1 MGYFVFFS
9 RYNMLKE
16 SGFDLKKIL
25 EYCNDSND
33 IDNSIGQFITS
44 MYESD
49 LRTNYPLSYQIM
61 NENISDSRLHGRSKF
76 ETVRDI
82 SIDGLVS
89 KIIIHTIQN
98 EKDIGFYITENDQD
112 KYLSI
117 VKKTSIT
124 PDFIVQYNN
133 EKNYIE
139 MKMGGNRR
147 NEDEYNRSVWT
158 NKTITIRQKDV
169 ERELLRYSRLE
180 YKDKIYFLRINPDIH
195 QFSITKLTN
204 YMQSK
209 KNDGTFF
216 AYHVP
221 VNYINLYDLS
231 IKIKEEIKKEINK
244 NGKSK
249 SYK

>member
-16 SGFDLKKIL
+16 SGFDFKRILK
-25 EYCNDSND
+25 YCNDCDD
-33 IDNSIGQFITS
+33 IDNSIGHFITS
-44 MYESD
+44 MCEND
-49 LRTNYPLSYQIM
+49 LSSNYPLSYQIM
-61 NENISDSRLHGRSKF
+61 NENISDYRTHGRSKF

-98 EKDIGFYITENDQD
+98 EEDTEFNITENDQD

-117 VKKTSIT
+117 VKFSSIT

-133 EKNYIE
+133 DENYIE
-139 MKMGGNRR
+139 MKMGGNKQD
-147 NEDEYNRSVWT
+147 NDDYHRSVWT
-158 NKTITIRQKDV
+158 NKTITIRQNDV
-169 ERELLRYSRLE
+169 EREFLRYSRLE
-180 YKDKIYFLRINPDIH
+180 YRDKIYFLRINPKIH

-204 YMQSK
+204 YKQSK
-209 KNDGTFF
+209 KNDGSIF
-216 AYHVP
+216 AYHMP
-221 VNYINLYDLS
+221 INYTNLYDLS
-231 IKIKEEIKKEINK
+231 IKIKEEIKKEIDK

-249 SYK
+249 S